1 MSLALERVFFGYV
14 FQGSFLSVSVCLSL
28 YVFLSLSLYEFLK
41 LCFCVIFNRKISW
54 WYFSFSR
61 MLRLHP
67 RIFMLMKM
75 MRIRSV
81 VTGPKNQIIFY
92 LWLDMQ
98 WDWGT
103 CGDSPI
109 WPTTMA
115 EVLPPFPQFISPSV
129 LREVLYGLWWYFKT

>member
-1 MSLALERVFFGYV
+1 MFFRVCF
-14 FQGSFLSVSVCLSL
+14 SLSL
-28 YVFLSLSLYEFLK
+28 SACLCMSFSLSLSLYEFLK

-81 VTGPKNQIIFY
+81 VTGPKNQITFY

-98 WDWGT
+98 WDWGM

-109 WPTTMA
+109 WPTTMV
-115 EVLPPFPQFISPSV
+115 EVLPAAPIYFPFSFK
-129 LREVLYGLWWYFKT
+129 GGALWPLMIFKT